1 MELSINESK
10 MKELLKEALIE
21 MMKDKKEIFYEI
33 VKEAIEDVGM
43 ANAIKEGRQ
52 NKFVEEQR
60 IIEII
65 EG

>member
-60 IIEII
+60 IIETI